1 MKLSEVAVTEVLIY
15 YQFYK
20 EGTGGSGR
28 HAQKA
33 CMKMWVII
41 ARIFA
46 VFVLTGVLI
55 AIQLLASWICM

>member
-1 MKLSEVAVTEVLIY
+1 MASSYSIVVSYIMKLSEVAVTEVLIY

-28 HAQKA
+28 HAQEA

-41 ARIFA
+41 IFE
-46 VFVLTGVLI
+46 VFV
-55 AIQLLASWICM
+55 